1 MTRISFLSAS
11 GQLGGSET
19 SLLDVLSSLRAARP
33 AWPLQLVIASDGPLA
48 ARAEALGVTTI
59 GAPFP
64 ASVARL
70 GERSAASSS
79 RGYARFAAQLGL
91 AAGPIASYTAQ
102 LRRTLGTFRPDVVHT
117 NGLKMH
123 VLGARAAD
131 ATPIVWHVHDYLGPR
146 PVTGRLLRWNLS
158 RCAAIVANSR
168 SVAGDVRAVIGNDVD
183 VVAIHNAVDLQRF
196 SPQSP
201 VADLDRLAGLPAAA
215 VGTVRVGLVATYA
228 RWKGHAA
235 FIKAIAKLPSD
246 LAVRAYIIGGA
257 VYQTDGSQYSVGE
270 LKDLAKASG
279 VADRIAITGF
289 VMQPETAFR
298 ALDVVVHAS
307 TAPEPFGLVIA
318 EAMACGCAVVMSHA
332 GGAAELVTPNVDAL
346 THMAGDVNEL
356 AAAIE
361 RLARD
366 AALRARLGAAAR
378 ATAERMFDRTRLAQE
393 LIPVYETAVNCSHSR
408 VRTGRASL

>member
-1 MTRISFLSAS
+1 MRISFLSAS
-11 GQLGGSET
+11 GQLGGAET
-19 SLLDVLSSLRAARP
+19 SLLDVLASLRAARP
-33 AWPLQLVIASDGPLA
+33 AWRLQLVIASGGPLA
-48 ARAEALGVTTI
+48 ARAEALGVTTVS
-59 GAPFP
+59 APFP

-79 RGYARFAAQLGL
+79 HGYARFAAQLGL
-91 AAGPIASYTAQ
+91 AAGPIASYIAE
-102 LRRTLGTFRPDVVHT
+102 LRRTLGAFRPDLVHT

-168 SVAGDVRAVIGNDVD
+168 SVADDVRAVIGNGVR
-183 VVAIHNAVDLQRF
+183 VVPIYNAVELQRF

-201 VADLDRLAGLPAAA
+201 VADLDRLAGLPPAAA
-215 VGTVRVGLVATYA
+215 GTVRVGLVATYA

-235 FIKAIAKLPSD
+235 FIEAIAKLPSD
-246 LAVRAYIIGGA
+246 LAVRAYIVGGA
-257 VYQTDGSQYSVGE
+257 VYQTDGSQYSVDE

-279 VADRIAITGF
+279 VADRIGVTGF
-289 VMQPETAFR
+289 VLQAETALR

-318 EAMACGCAVVMSHA
+318 EAMACGRPVVMSHA
-332 GGAAELVTPNVDAL
+332 GGAAELVTPDIDAL
-346 THMAGDVNEL
+346 THTPGDVTAL

-378 ATAERMFDRTRLAQE
+378 ATAERMFDRARLAHD
-393 LIPVYETAVNCSHSR
+393 LIPVYESV
-408 VRTGRASL
+408 VRSPISATLI

>member
-1 MTRISFLSAS
+1 MRISFLSAS
-11 GQLGGSET
+11 GQLGGAET
-19 SLLDVLSSLRAARP
+19 SLLDVLASLRAARP
-33 AWPLQLVIASDGPLA
+33 AWRLQLVIASDGPLA
-48 ARAEALGVTTI
+48 ARAEALGVTTVS
-59 GAPFP
+59 APFP

-79 RGYARFAAQLGL
+79 HGYARFAAQLGL
-91 AAGPIASYTAQ
+91 AAGPIASYIAH
-102 LRRTLGTFRPDVVHT
+102 LRRTLGAFRPDLVHT

-168 SVAGDVRAVIGNDVD
+168 SVADDVRAVIGNGVR
-183 VVAIHNAVDLQRF
+183 VVPIYNAVELQRF

-201 VADLDRLAGLPAAA
+201 VADLDRLAGLPPAAA
-215 VGTVRVGLVATYA
+215 GTVRVGLVATYA

-235 FIKAIAKLPSD
+235 FIEAIAKLPSD
-246 LAVRAYIIGGA
+246 LAVRAYIVGGA
-257 VYQTDGSQYSVGE
+257 VYQTDGSQYSVDE

-279 VADRIAITGF
+279 VADRIGVTGF
-289 VMQPETAFR
+289 VLQPETALR

-318 EAMACGCAVVMSHA
+318 EAMACGRPVVMSHA
-332 GGAAELVTPNVDAL
+332 GGAAELVTPDIDAL
-346 THMAGDVNEL
+346 THTPGDVTAL

-378 ATAERMFDRTRLAQE
+378 ATAERMFDRARLAHD
-393 LIPVYETAVNCSHSR
+393 LIPVYESAVRSPISA
-408 VRTGRASL
+408 TLI

>member
-1 MTRISFLSAS
+1 MRISFLSAS
-11 GQLGGSET
+11 GQLGGAET
-19 SLLDVLSSLRAARP
+19 SLLDVLASLRAARP
-33 AWPLQLVIASDGPLA
+33 AWRLQLVIASDGPLA
-48 ARAEALGVTTI
+48 ARAEALGVTTVS
-59 GAPFP
+59 APFP

-79 RGYARFAAQLGL
+79 HGYARFAAQLGL
-91 AAGPIASYTAQ
+91 AAGPIASYIAE
-102 LRRTLGTFRPDVVHT
+102 LRRTLGAFRPDLVHT

-168 SVAGDVRAVIGNDVD
+168 SVADDVRAVIGNGVR
-183 VVAIHNAVDLQRF
+183 VVPIYNAVELQRF

-201 VADLDRLAGLPAAA
+201 VADLDRLAGLPPAAA
-215 VGTVRVGLVATYA
+215 GTVRVGLVATYA

-235 FIKAIAKLPSD
+235 FIEAIAKLPSD
-246 LAVRAYIIGGA
+246 LAVRAYIVGGA
-257 VYQTDGSQYSVGE
+257 VYQTDGSQYSVDE

-279 VADRIAITGF
+279 VADRIGVTGF
-289 VMQPETAFR
+289 VLQAETALR

-318 EAMACGCAVVMSHA
+318 EAMACGRAVVMSLA
-332 GGAAELVTPNVDAL
+332 GGAAELVTPDIDAL
-346 THMAGDVNEL
+346 THTPGDVTAL

-378 ATAERMFDRTRLAQE
+378 ATAERMFDRARLAHD
-393 LIPVYETAVNCSHSR
+393 LIPVYESV
-408 VRTGRASL
+408 VRSPISATLI